1 MDLFDHV
8 EHSLC
13 CSCPVWNKLFLHALT
28 PHFLDSSMLKTVALH
43 AMLHIFGHAEV
54 LVWCYIS
61 QSNTLIQTEA
71 YQQLLNG
78 LMESH
83 GPANSFLM

>member
-1 MDLFDHV
+1 
-8 EHSLC
+8 
-13 CSCPVWNKLFLHALT
+13 
-28 PHFLDSSMLKTVALH
+28 MLKTVALH
-43 AMLHIFGHAEV
+43 AMLYIFSHAEV

-61 QSNTLIQTEA
+61 QSNTLIQTEV

-78 LMESH
+78 LMENH